1 MQVHQV
7 MKESRHT
14 MNQCAKY
21 LYAPPLTKALLLLST
36 GLLVYNQY
44 NVLVLTLKTS
54 NRIHLEP
61 P

>member
-21 LYAPPLTKALLLLST
+21 LYATPSNEGPRVTTLLST

-44 NVLVLTLKTS
+44 NVLVSTYIENVK
-54 NRIHLEP
+54 
-61 P
+61 